1 MRRIISIAVSLFIS
15 LCLYAQTQ
23 NEISL
28 VVSGQGSTKEDAT
41 ANALR
46 SAIEQA
52 YGVFVSANTQ
62 ILNDEVVK
70 DEIATVA
77 SGNVLNY
84 EELSCVTMADGS
96 LYVTLSATVSIGNLI
111 TYAKSHGSSAEFA
124 GQTFTMNMRMRK
136 LNTENEYKA
145 LQVLKE
151 QVAMLA
157 MHCFDYKIEKIDE
170 PKVARLGES
179 RITSGHEIMNHL
191 ALVSS
196 SEYVSAKSDFF
207 WASNGY
213 GLYVDIDKLEQMG
226 ARYSIDERILYC
238 EHEGTVHE
246 YDRDFIKYTNGDI
259 FCEIPSLEK
268 LKLPDLYLVRLKFK
282 AVPNDNY
289 KKIDSIINKTLG
301 ILSLS
306 QEEQEALARNGMYT
320 YPAHWNFDYKQ
331 KHREP
336 RYAQGRFSVQEYDYV
351 TGEDRYVFR
360 NSHSDDVL
368 KAIMTIFNLAAHS
381 WILDVKGLDYYRPN
395 IRQFIGQDHIQT
407 HQYVGSILL
416 CGRHKHDIK
425 EIYFPP
431 FLDADCYCYSSYE
444 YEEINDLSQ
453 TVEFYLF
460 EPSLYSVQGFDIKFS
475 PELYE
480 QGLRIINERSKE

>member
-1 MRRIISIAVSLFIS
+1 MRRIFVMAVLLLASLG
-15 LCLYAQTQ
+15 LYAQTQ
-23 NEISL
+23 DAITL
-28 VVSGQGSTKEDAT
+28 VVSGQGGTKEDAT

-145 LQVLKE
+145 LLALEE

-157 MHCFDYKIEKIDE
+157 RHCFDYEIEEVDE
-170 PKVARLGES
+170 PKVSTLFQVLRDFPLHIPFKFECS
-179 RITSGHEIMNHL
+179 LYRDYFSIED
-191 ALVSS
+191 
-196 SEYVSAKSDFF
+196 YVSAKSDFYYYD
-207 WASNGY
+207 NDI
-213 GLYVDIDKLEQMG
+213 YVNIDKLEQMD
-226 ARYSIDERILYC
+226 ARYSINERTLYY
-238 EHEGTVHE
+238 EYEGTVH
-246 YDRDFIKYTNGDI
+246 DHHSDLKKFNNGDI
-259 FCEIPSLEK
+259 YCEVNYNK
-268 LKLPDLYLVRLKFK
+268 LKLPDLYSVRLKFK

-289 KKIDSIINKTLG
+289 KKVDSVISKTLG
-301 ILSLS
+301 ILCLT
-306 QEEQEALARNGMYT
+306 QAEEEAWHRNNMQTYTVYWNLDDVDNARF
-320 YPAHWNFDYKQ
+320 YPNNLRGNKY
-331 KHREP
+331 
-336 RYAQGRFSVQEYDYV
+336 
-351 TGEDRYVFR
+351 YVFR
-360 NSHSDDVL
+360 NSHSSNVL
-368 KAIMTIFNLAAHS
+368 DNIFLILNIAACS
-381 WILDVKGLDYYRPN
+381 WILDAKGLDFYYPYV
-395 IRQFIGQDHIQT
+395 RQIFGERSYGKLSFLDLNLDNTIG
-407 HQYVGSILL
+407 VLL
-416 CGRHKHDIK
+416 CGRRDIK
-425 EIYFPP
+425 EIYIPP
-431 FLDADCYCYSSYE
+431 YLVAAHYKRTYNRYE
-444 YEEINDLSQ
+444 KIRDLSQ
-453 TVEFYLF
+453 TVEFHLF